1 MFRQLHLLA
10 TAHLAT
16 AAPSFLLESPRITL
30 DYGTFQGTSAFA
42 GVDSFLGMPFAK
54 AGRYENPRVVDAQQ
68 DKLEGIQ
75 DATQYGLAC
84 PQQQLVASPLSNE
97 NAEIGSLL
105 AAVEQ
110 IAFAPIGNQHQGEDC
125 LSINVQIP
133 VGINSTAGLPVIF
146 WIHGGGFELGSSA
159 ALGSEL
165 TAVQG
170 VIYQGAKIVQKSV
183 DMGQPVVFVSANHRL
198 NAFGTLTGR
207 EINAGGVPNLLL
219 KDQREAMKWIQ
230 KYVEDFG
237 GDKGRVTL
245 FGEVS
250 ISGGRYRLLQLI
262 RVWFLVR
269 RVDVYCHSDGTQ
281 WR

>member
-1 MFRQLHLLA
+1 MFRPTLLLA
-10 TAHLAT
+10 AAQLGLAAPQLLTSLLGGPTIELDYATFRGT
-16 AAPSFLLESPRITL
+16 AAFV
-30 DYGTFQGTSAFA
+30 
-42 GVDSFLGMPFAK
+42 GVDSYLGMPFAK
-54 AGRYENPRVVDAQQ
+54 AGRYENPRVVNAEQ
-68 DKLEGIQ
+68 DKLNGSQ

-110 IAFAPIGNQHQGEDC
+110 IAFAPIGNQHQGEEC
-125 LSINVQIP
+125 LSVNVQVP
-133 VGINSTAGLPVIF
+133 AGTNSTAGLPVIF

-165 TAVQG
+165 TSVQG
-170 VIYQGAKIVQKSV
+170 VIYQGAEIVQRSV
-183 DMGQPVVFVSANHRL
+183 EMGQPVVFVSANHRL
-198 NAFGTLTGR
+198 NAFGTLTGE

-230 KYVEDFG
+230 KYVGAFG

-245 FGEVS
+245 FGEVRICGERQMLCS
-250 ISGGRYRLLQLI
+250 S
-262 RVWFLVR
+262 
-269 RVDVYCHSDGTQ
+269 
-281 WR
+281 